1 VRNTRWLIFAP
12 VAVLAF
18 ASPTQAVSFSD
29 PFDDLSQWTV
39 VRNGGNG
46 VIANGALRFSY
57 GWGEV
62 VRSILVS
69 EPSLI
74 TLTVTVDNSQTNS
87 IGWGAPI
94 ADSYRVGVGG
104 NALVSN
110 EIHGVRSVSVSYEA
124 ATDESVLISLS
135 GVDNGF
141 WAGWYGTVMDDALI
155 TVEPLAPVEETTT
168 TEEPAVSSTSVPVST
183 TVEEPSPST
192 TPETS
197 SSSQPSLT
205 VPESYSTTS
214 TVTQTTIPEE
224 STSLPQ
230 TSSPQTT
237 AAATTSSPSSS
248 STTIPSSQPTTPTQ
262 EEPAPVQQPVPI
274 PPTGTSSTTTTTTTS
289 VAPSTTIPETTTTS
303 TIQPTSSTQPST
315 TSQKPT
321 TTTTSTSLP
330 EPSQSLP
337 DASENPIPSETTP
350 TTFLSL
356 EAVPEPVANAPEEVK
371 EAYEEQVNI
380 FDGAHEDYVPAGSTI
395 TVAERRTIVAATT
408 ILMTLPA
415 PVRRKT

>member
-1 VRNTRWLIFAP
+1 VRRSASWLIFVP

-18 ASPTQAVSFSD
+18 ASPAQGVSFSD
-29 PFDDLSQWTV
+29 SFDDLSQWTV

-94 ADSYRVGVGG
+94 ADSYRVGVGE

-155 TVEPLAPVEETTT
+155 TVEPLSPVEETTT
-168 TEEPAVSSTSVPVST
+168 TETPAVSSTSVPVST

-205 VPESYSTTS
+205 VLEPQPTTS
-214 TVTQTTIPEE
+214 TVTHTTIPEE

-230 TSSPQTT
+230 TSSVQTT
-237 AAATTSSPSSS
+237 EQVWIPPATT
-248 STTIPSSQPTTPTQ
+248 TT
-262 EEPAPVQQPVPI
+262 
-274 PPTGTSSTTTTTTTS
+274 STTTTS
-289 VAPSTTIPETTTTS
+289 TIPETTTSLTTTNLQETTTS
-303 TIQPTSSTQPST
+303 AQATT
-315 TSQKPT
+315 TSQRPT
-321 TTTTSTSLP
+321 TTTTSASLP
-330 EPSQSLP
+330 EASQSLP
-337 DASENPIPSETTP
+337 DAKENPMPTQSTP
-350 TTFLSL
+350 TTFLSP

-395 TVAERRTIVAATT
+395 SVAERRTIVAATT

>member
-1 VRNTRWLIFAP
+1 MGKGRYRWLIFLP

-18 ASPTQAVSFSD
+18 ASPAQGVSFSD
-29 PFDDLSQWTV
+29 SFDDLSQWTV

-46 VIANGALRFSY
+46 VVANGALRFSY

-183 TVEEPSPST
+183 TVEEPSPSA

-205 VPESYSTTS
+205 VPESHSTTS
-214 TVTQTTIPEE
+214 TVTHTTIPEE

-230 TSSPQTT
+230 TSSVQTT
-237 AAATTSSPSSS
+237 E
-248 STTIPSSQPTTPTQ
+248 Q
-262 EEPAPVQQPVPI
+262 VWI
-274 PPTGTSSTTTTTTTS
+274 PPATTTS
-289 VAPSTTIPETTTTS
+289 TTMTSTTIPETTTSLTTTTLQETTTS
-303 TIQPTSSTQPST
+303 TTQPST

-330 EPSQSLP
+330 EPSQSPP
-337 DASENPIPSETTP
+337 DASESQTPSQTTP
-350 TTFLSL
+350 TTFLSP

-395 TVAERRTIVAATT
+395 SVAERRTIVAATT

>member
-1 VRNTRWLIFAP
+1 MGKGRFRWLIFLP

-18 ASPTQAVSFSD
+18 ASPAQGVSFSD
-29 PFDDLSQWTV
+29 SFDDLSQWTV

-124 ATDESVLISLS
+124 ETDESVLVSLS

-141 WAGWYGTVMDDALI
+141 WAGWYGTVMDDAVI
-155 TVEPLAPVEETTT
+155 TVEPLSPVSVETTIET
-168 TEEPAVSSTSVPVST
+168 PAVSSTSVPVST
-183 TVEEPSPST
+183 TVEEPSPSA

-205 VPESYSTTS
+205 VPEPHSTTS
-214 TVTQTTIPEE
+214 TATHTTIPEE

-230 TSSPQTT
+230 TSSVQTT
-237 AAATTSSPSSS
+237 E
-248 STTIPSSQPTTPTQ
+248 Q
-262 EEPAPVQQPVPI
+262 VWI
-274 PPTGTSSTTTTTTTS
+274 PPATTTTS
-289 VAPSTTIPETTTTS
+289 TTTIPETTTSLTTTTLQETTTS
-303 TIQPTSSTQPST
+303 TTQPST

-321 TTTTSTSLP
+321 TTTTSTNLP

-337 DASENPIPSETTP
+337 DASESQTPSQTTP
-350 TTFLSL
+350 STFLSP
-356 EAVPEPVANAPEEVK
+356 EVVPEPVANAPEEVK

-395 TVAERRTIVAATT
+395 SVAERRTIVAATT